1 MSTSWTNI
9 EVLAGSP
16 KTEPS
21 LGLSPRNSAEV
32 VNHGHKDISRNM
44 SQHVPTAG
52 NMSST
57 NSSLHGL
64 RHERPSGLCTQCT
77 SAKQTVMARWSKVK
91 KWPTTNLS
99 HPAYPTLLGCLFL
112 IFFGTEFPV
121 LAISIFF
128 PGSTSPSLLGGTRWC
143 PQVLTALD
151 SL

>member
-112 IFFGTEFPV
+112 IFFRYRIPCSGYLDFFSRQYKPQ
-121 LAISIFF
+121 LAGGHKVVP
-128 PGSTSPSLLGGTRWC
+128 PGSHRP
-143 PQVLTALD
+143 
-151 SL
+151 